1 MPMLPEPSRSH
12 DSKPLQDGSLDTFK
26 DALRARYPL
35 DVVVRRAARRRTIRR
50 VVGGTMLT
58 VVSAVSIWL
67 VDPAYRVETLQTAV
81 GEHRDWSLADGSRLA
96 LNTGSSA
103 RVEWHVRSR
112 RLSIERGEASIEVAH
127 SPYRPLVT
135 YAGDVTIHDI
145 GTTFAV
151 RRGTADVRIGVESGS
166 VAVAVGAHAPVT
178 LQPNQSV
185 VVEGAR
191 IGMPQR
197 FDPADALGWRDGRLV
212 FDGTPLSVAIAEIRR
227 YRTAPVDLDP
237 RVANLRLSG
246 QFNTDNVDALLDM
259 LPGVLPLKVKRTAN
273 GAVTVAHR

>member
-1 MPMLPEPSRSH
+1 MLPEPSRSH
-12 DSKPLQDGSLDTFK
+12 DSKPFQDSSLDTFK

-50 VVGGTMLT
+50 VIGGTMLT

-67 VDPAYRVETLQTAV
+67 VDPAYRIDTLQTAV

-103 RVEWHVRSR
+103 RIEWHVRSR

-135 YAGDVTIHDI
+135 HAGDVTIHDI

-151 RRGTADVRIGVESGS
+151 RRGTGDVRIGVESGS

-185 VVEGAR
+185 IVEAGR
-191 IGMPQR
+191 IGMPER

-212 FDGTPLSVAIAEIRR
+212 FDGTPLSVAIVEIRR

-259 LPGVLPLKVKRTAN
+259 LPGILPLKVKRSAN

>member
-12 DSKPLQDGSLDTFK
+12 DSTSPQDGSLDTFK

-35 DVVVRRAARRRTIRR
+35 DAVVRRAARRRTIRR
-50 VVGGTMLT
+50 VAGSAMLT
-58 VVSAVSIWL
+58 VVSAVSIWC
-67 VDPAYRVETLQTAV
+67 VDPAYRVDTMETAV
-81 GEHRDWSLADGSRLA
+81 GEHRDWTLADGSRLV

-112 RLSIERGEASIEVAH
+112 RLSIERGELSIDVAH

-135 YAGDVTIHDI
+135 YAGNATIHDI

-151 RRGTADVRIGVESGS
+151 RRDADDVRIGVESGS
-166 VAVAVGAHAPVT
+166 VAVTVGTHVPVT

-185 VVEGAR
+185 VVDAGR
-191 IGMPQR
+191 ISALQR
-197 FDPADALGWRDGRLV
+197 FDPAEALGWRDGRLV

-227 YRTAPVDLDP
+227 YRTAPVNLDP
-237 RVANLRLSG
+237 RAANLRLSG

-259 LPGVLPLKVKRTAN
+259 LPGVLPLKVKRAAN
-273 GAVTVAHR
+273 GTVTVAHR